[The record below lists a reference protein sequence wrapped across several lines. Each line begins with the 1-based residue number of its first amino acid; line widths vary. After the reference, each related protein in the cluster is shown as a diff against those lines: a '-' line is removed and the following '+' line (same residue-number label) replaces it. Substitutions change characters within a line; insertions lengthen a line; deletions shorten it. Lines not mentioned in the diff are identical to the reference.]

1 MLSRSRVRHAD
12 GPLFLPGSGRIYGMN
27 TGHPISSA
35 YLLLGV
41 LIALGVILIAAAV
54 IQLILSG
61 GTTVFPMDP
70 GLPYPVNVR

>member
-1 MLSRSRVRHAD
+1 
-12 GPLFLPGSGRIYGMN
+12 MN

-35 YLLLGV
+35 YFLLGV
-41 LIALGVILIAAAV
+41 LIALGVLLIAAAV

>member
-1 MLSRSRVRHAD
+1 
-12 GPLFLPGSGRIYGMN
+12 MN